1 MPLRGSIEKIGI
13 PVEASPVSRP
23 CQYGELAD
31 SASSSGRYSRIPSS
45 ARTARSIEVEL
56 VEPGTLPQRG
66 QGGAGDRPA
75 RQPGVVTPEG
85 APLPAAGS

>member
-56 VEPGTLPQRG
+56 VAPGTLPRSEG
-66 QGGAGDRPA
+66 KAARVIDRRVSPA
-75 RQPGVVTPEG
+75 
-85 APLPAAGS
+85 S